1 MLVET
6 GRYPKT
12 TEPFYFR
19 APGYPVFLALV
30 TLGHPDRIAA
40 AKAANADRSGP
51 SRSPLLAALS
61 ARIFRRRIVAIA
73 TGVAAAMHPGLV
85 SLSLDVE
92 SEPLFLLLLLAA
104 GFLLLAA
111 VDRPSSNLAVGAG
124 LVAAL
129 AALTRPTALL
139 LVPFLAA
146 PLGDRRYP
154 PRVRW
159 QLAASALLGF
169 LLALS
174 PWTIRNLLVF
184 GELLPVNDAAGSAF
198 YQGNSDWAVRF
209 YEIRTRSEYA
219 DWSRAAFADLSRETA
234 ALDRAGMT
242 SRSERSR
249 YFFRKAIA
257 ERSRDPAGWMRLL
270 ARKAWSFVRPYPNP
284 LFWPRWIV
292 VVVGV
297 VGTAVT
303 LFAIRGFLRA
313 PGDRESTR
321 SRSPFSRPRS
331 RRTSP

>member
-1 MLVET
+1 ML
-6 GRYPKT
+6 
-12 TEPFYFR
+12 
-19 APGYPVFLALV
+19 A
-30 TLGHPDRIAA
+30 
-40 AKAANADRSGP
+40 S
-51 SRSPLLAALS
+51 LS
-61 ARIFRRRIVAIA
+61 ARIFRRRDVAIA
-73 TGVAAAMHPGLV
+73 TGIAAALHPGLI

-92 SEPLFLLLLLAA
+92 SEPLFLLLLITSA
-104 GFLLLAA
+104 FLLLVA

-124 LVAAL
+124 IAAAL

-146 PLGDRRYP
+146 PLGDWRYP

-174 PWTIRNLLVF
+174 PWTVRNLLVF
-184 GELLPVNDAAGSAF
+184 GEFLPVNDAAGSAF

-209 YEIRTRSEYA
+209 YDIRTRSEYDA
-219 DWSRAAFADLSRETA
+219 WSRAAFSDLSRETA

-242 SRSERSR
+242 SRSERSH

-257 ERSRDPAGWMRLL
+257 ERSQDPIGWMRLL
-270 ARKAWSFVRPYPNP
+270 ARKAWSFLRPYPDP

-297 VGTAVT
+297 IGTSVT
-303 LFAIRGFLRA
+303 LFAIRGFLLGSGRPGIDAFSVAFLAVTFAAHVAMIVVWRYRIPYWDPVLLLYAA
-313 PGDRESTR
+313 PGAFQFARAVRE
-321 SRSPFSRPRS
+321 P
-331 RRTSP
+331 